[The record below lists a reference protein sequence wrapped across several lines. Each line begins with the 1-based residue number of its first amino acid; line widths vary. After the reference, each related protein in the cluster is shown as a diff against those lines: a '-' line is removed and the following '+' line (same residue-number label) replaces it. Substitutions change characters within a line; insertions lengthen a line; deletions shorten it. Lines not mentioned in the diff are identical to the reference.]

1 MDKYYDDSM
10 RMDDLETEMTN
21 RELKEYIDRKVS
33 DACQMSLAHDSNISP
48 GFTMTT
54 SSDKMVKIDMSD
66 KHLGDDSQDNIECI
80 DYILDKNLNY
90 CLGNAIQ
97 YISKCSLS
105 TDASIDAKYKAIENL
120 RKAIEYL
127 NKEIERIDRST
138 IKNS

>member
-1 MDKYYDDSM
+1 VDKYYDDSM

-21 RELKEYIDRKVS
+21 RELKEYIDRKIS
-33 DACQMSLAHDSNISP
+33 DACQMSLAHDSDILP

-54 SSDKMVKIDMSD
+54 SSDKDA
-66 KHLGDDSQDNIECI
+66 GDDSQDNIECI

-97 YISKCSLS
+97 YISKCDLS
-105 TDASIDAKYKAIENL
+105 NNASIDAKYKAIENL

-127 NKEIERIDRST
+127 NTEIERIDRST
-138 IKNS
+138 VKNS

>member
-33 DACQMSLAHDSNISP
+33 DACQMSLAHDSDILP

-54 SSDKMVKIDMSD
+54 SSDKDI
-66 KHLGDDSQDNIECI
+66 GDDNQDNIECI

-97 YISKCSLS
+97 YISKCDLS

-127 NKEIERIDRST
+127 NTEIERIDRST
-138 IKNS
+138 VKNS

>member
-21 RELKEYIDRKVS
+21 RELKEYIDRKIS
-33 DACQMSLAHDSNISP
+33 DACQMSLAHDSDILP

-54 SSDKMVKIDMSD
+54 SSDKDV
-66 KHLGDDSQDNIECI
+66 GDDSQDNIECI

-97 YISKCSLS
+97 YISKCDLS
-105 TDASIDAKYKAIENL
+105 NNASIDAKYKAIENL

-127 NKEIERIDRST
+127 NTEIERIDRST
-138 IKNS
+138 VKNS

>member
-1 MDKYYDDSM
+1 MNKYYDDSM
-10 RMDDLETEMTN
+10 RMYDLETEMTT
-21 RELKEYIDRKVS
+21 RELKEYIDKKVS
-33 DACQMSLAHDSNISP
+33 DACQMSLAHDSDILP

-54 SSDKMVKIDMSD
+54 SLD
-66 KHLGDDSQDNIECI
+66 KHIGDDSQDNIDCI

-97 YISKCSLS
+97 HISNCSLS
-105 TDASIDAKYKAIENL
+105 NDASIDAKYKAIENL

-127 NKEIERIDRST
+127 NKEIERLDRST

>member
-33 DACQMSLAHDSNISP
+33 DACQMSLAHDSDILP

-54 SSDKMVKIDMSD
+54 SSDKY
-66 KHLGDDSQDNIECI
+66 LGDASQDNIECI

-97 YISKCSLS
+97 YISKCGLS
-105 TDASIDAKYKAIENL
+105 IDASIDAKYKAIENL
-120 RKAIEYL
+120 RKAIEFL
-127 NKEIERIDRST
+127 NKEIERIDRFT